1 MEGLSILE
9 GWALIATYFVAMMLL
24 VVFLRKHKKTKEEF
38 LVANRSMPWVLTAFS
53 MAATWV
59 WAPSMFVASEKAYTQ
74 GLVGV
79 FWFVVPNVLT
89 LILFAFFA
97 NKMRKLRPEGWTFS
111 DYIREKYSKR
121 CHNLFLIES
130 FGLQTM
136 SFAVQLLAGATIF
149 SKITGISFTAT
160 TIVMALCPLTY
171 TFASGIRSS
180 IITDFWKMLWI
191 VVVLLLGLPIM
202 FSTAGPEALFSGLG
216 GVSGGFSDLFS
227 GNGLMVTLS
236 FGIPTTIGLLS
247 GTFGDQ
253 MFWQRVF
260 CVKADKVKRTMIT
273 AALIFA
279 VVPISLAVF
288 GFFAAGAGLAI
299 SDTQLTNVGAVM
311 AFCPKWFLYLF
322 FVLILSGLISTVDS
336 IICAVSSV
344 AGHDVV
350 KRLAMN
356 EKWHDRIQKNI
367 FLFILFANE
376 VRTARFAMIVVTV
389 SAILIANIPGL
400 TILYLFLLYGTL
412 RSSVMLPTVFAILGK
427 RMSERGLFYGILTS
441 MIVGLPIFAYG
452 NFAGSIPMIVFGSL
466 FTILTSGLMAI
477 RRKHLK
483 RGPVEMVVKIDRA
496 DMDKCIGEIKAVGAE
511 YLQCADKMEGH
522 IRAFRELT
530 ESAKGTAKEIRKSVS
545 HYKQLQGSMCYV
557 RQKKQSKFNRKK
569 SRRK

>member
-1 MEGLSILE
+1 MEGLSSLE
-9 GWALIATYFVAMMLL
+9 GWALIATYFVAMMML

-38 LVANRSMPWVLTAFS
+38 LVANRSMPWLLTAFS

-59 WAPSMFVASEKAYTQ
+59 WEKAYTQ
-74 GLVGV
+74 GLAGV

-97 NKMRKLRPEGWTFS
+97 NKMRKLRPDGWTFS

-121 CHNLFLIES
+121 CHNLYLIES

-160 TIVMALCPLTY
+160 TIVMAVCPLLY

-180 IITDFWKMLWI
+180 IVTDFWKMLWI
-191 VVVLLLGLPIM
+191 VIVLLLGLPIM
-202 FSTAGPEALFSGLG
+202 FSSAGPNALFNGLG
-216 GVSGGFSDLFS
+216 GITGDFGSLFS
-227 GNGLMVTLS
+227 ATGIMVALS

-273 AALIFA
+273 AAFIFA
-279 VVPISLAVF
+279 AVPISLAVF
-288 GFFAAGAGLAI
+288 GFFAAGTGLAI

-350 KRLAMN
+350 KRLSMN
-356 EKWHDRIQKNI
+356 EKWHGRIQKNI

-376 VRTARFAMIVVTV
+376 VRAARFAMIVVTII
-389 SAILIANIPGL
+389 AILIANIPGL

-452 NFAGSIPMIVFGSL
+452 NFTGNIPMIVFGSL
-466 FTILTSGLMAI
+466 FTILASGIMAV
-477 RRKHLK
+477 RRKPLQ
-483 RGPVEMVVKIDRA
+483 RGSMEVAIKIDRT
-496 DMDKCIGEIKAVGAE
+496 DMDKRIAEIKAVHGE
-511 YLQCADKMEGH
+511 YLACAEKMEAH
-522 IRAFRELT
+522 IRTFRALT
-530 ESAKGTAKEIRKSVS
+530 ESARGTARDIRKSVS
-545 HYKQLQGSMCYV
+545 QYKRLQG
-557 RQKKQSKFNRKK
+557 KKSLNRKK

>member
-1 MEGLSILE
+1 MEGLSSLE
-9 GWALIATYFVAMMLL
+9 GWALIATYFVAMMML

-38 LVANRSMPWVLTAFS
+38 LVANRSMPWLLTAFS

-74 GLVGV
+74 GLAGV

-97 NKMRKLRPEGWTFS
+97 NKMRKLRPDGWTFS

-121 CHNLFLIES
+121 CHNLYLIES

-160 TIVMALCPLTY
+160 TIVMAVCPLLY

-180 IITDFWKMLWI
+180 IVTDFWKMLWI
-191 VVVLLLGLPIM
+191 VIVLLFGLPIM
-202 FSTAGPEALFSGLG
+202 FSSAGPDALFNGLG
-216 GVSGGFSDLFS
+216 GITGDFGSLFS
-227 GNGLMVTLS
+227 ATGIMVALS

-273 AALIFA
+273 AAFIFA

-288 GFFAAGAGLAI
+288 GFFAAGTGLAI

-322 FVLILSGLISTVDS
+322 FVLILSGLISTADS

-350 KRLAMN
+350 KRLSMN
-356 EKWHDRIQKNI
+356 EKWHGRIQKNI

-376 VRTARFAMIVVTV
+376 VRAARFSMIVVTII
-389 SAILIANIPGL
+389 AILIANIPGL

-441 MIVGLPIFAYG
+441 MIVGLPVFAYG
-452 NFAGSIPMIVFGSL
+452 NFTGNIPMIVFGSL
-466 FTILTSGLMAI
+466 FTILASGIMAV
-477 RRKHLK
+477 RRKPLQ
-483 RGPVEMVVKIDRA
+483 RGPMEVAIKIDRT
-496 DMDKCIGEIKAVGAE
+496 DMDKRIAEIKAVYGE
-511 YLQCADKMEGH
+511 YLACAEKMEAH
-522 IRAFRELT
+522 IRTFRALT
-530 ESAKGTAKEIRKSVS
+530 ESARGTARDIRKSVS
-545 HYKQLQGSMCYV
+545 QYKRLQG
-557 RQKKQSKFNRKK
+557 KKSLNRKK

>member
-1 MEGLSILE
+1 MEGLSSLE
-9 GWALIATYFVAMMLL
+9 GWALIATYFVAMMML

-38 LVANRSMPWVLTAFS
+38 LVANRSMPWLLTAFS

-74 GLVGV
+74 GLAGV

-97 NKMRKLRPEGWTFS
+97 NKMRKLRPDGWTFS

-121 CHNLFLIES
+121 CHNLYLIES

-160 TIVMALCPLTY
+160 TIVMAVCPLLY

-180 IITDFWKMLWI
+180 IVTDFWKMLWI
-191 VVVLLLGLPIM
+191 VIVLLLGLPIM
-202 FSTAGPEALFSGLG
+202 FSSAGPNALFNGLG
-216 GVSGGFSDLFS
+216 GITGDFGSLFS
-227 GNGLMVTLS
+227 ATGIMVALS

-273 AALIFA
+273 AAFIFA
-279 VVPISLAVF
+279 AVPISLAVF
-288 GFFAAGAGLAI
+288 GFFAAGTGLAI

-350 KRLAMN
+350 KRLSMN
-356 EKWHDRIQKNI
+356 EKWHGRIQKNI

-376 VRTARFAMIVVTV
+376 VRAARFAMIVVTII
-389 SAILIANIPGL
+389 AILIANIPGL

-441 MIVGLPIFAYG
+441 MIVGLPLFAYG
-452 NFAGSIPMIVFGSL
+452 NFTGNIPMIVFGSL
-466 FTILTSGLMAI
+466 FTILASGIMAV
-477 RRKHLK
+477 RRKPLQ
-483 RGPVEMVVKIDRA
+483 RGSMEVAIKIDRT
-496 DMDKCIGEIKAVGAE
+496 DMDKRIAEIKAVHGE
-511 YLQCADKMEGH
+511 YLACAEKMEAH
-522 IRAFRELT
+522 IRTFRALT
-530 ESAKGTAKEIRKSVS
+530 ESARGTARDIRKSVS
-545 HYKQLQGSMCYV
+545 QYKRLQG
-557 RQKKQSKFNRKK
+557 KKSLNRKK